1 LAVSKEHPADEDVG
15 ARAPN
20 SAHQQQGASPCR
32 GHGIRPRIQS
42 QLRRREAGWRAGC
55 GESAARRSTNVIR
68 SDEQTSRRAKVKS
81 GANAGVV
88 VCAEVEPVKAR
99 TLVIGRL
106 TMGRCEVG
114 VRGLGRAACISA
126 ELTRAGSRQRRCS
139 TVEVGESRWR
149 EGRQEVGRPR
159 RCTI

>member
-1 LAVSKEHPADEDVG
+1 
-15 ARAPN
+15 
-20 SAHQQQGASPCR
+20 
-32 GHGIRPRIQS
+32 
-42 QLRRREAGWRAGC
+42 
-55 GESAARRSTNVIR
+55 VIR